1 METAAFAHLRI
12 LVQPV
17 GHALVHGF
25 TESDDLLVADLVAEK
40 STVGSL
46 DHLLEFRSW
55 ELYVGQGK
63 GLTSVVV
70 GVQFAVGLSNDG
82 VAVDLLEDEFV
93 KHEQSGVGLVHKRVH
108 SLIVC
113 WSVLMAD
120 MWDSVVHNEHT
131 ASSWSE

>member
-1 METAAFAHLRI
+1 LETAAFAHLRI

-25 TESDDLLVADLVAEK
+25 AESDDLLVADLVAEK

-55 ELYVGQGK
+55 QLYVGQGK
-63 GLTSVVV
+63 GLSSVVV
-70 GVQFAVGLSNDG
+70 GVQFAVGLSDDG
-82 VAVDLLEDEFV
+82 VSVDLLEDEFV
-93 KHEQSGVGLVHKRVH
+93 KHKQSGIGLVYKGVH

-120 MWDSVVHNEHT
+120 MWDSVVHDEHT
-131 ASSWSE
+131 AGSWSE